1 MSVSGPESAT
11 GYSAKKIVA
20 ECPLCA
26 GPFLGTGDK
35 AVNKTSEKSLPSW
48 DTVASGDRKGKSSD
62 FQF

>member
-1 MSVSGPESAT
+1 MYLVLSLLLVIQP
-11 GYSAKKIVA
+11 KKIVA